1 MYVCICNAVTDRA
14 IREAAA
20 GGARSFDEVRSR
32 TGCADCCGNCEDLAA
47 QIFHEALV
55 HSPNARPLDL
65 PVLAQA
71 A

>member
-20 GGARSFDEVRSR
+20 SGARSFAEVRSR
-32 TGCADCCGNCEDLAA
+32 TGCADCCGSCEDLAA
-47 QIFHEALV
+47 QIFHDAVAQGANTRL
-55 HSPNARPLDL
+55 LDL
-65 PVLAQA
+65 PVFARA

>member
-20 GGARSFDEVRSR
+20 SGARSFDEVRSR
-32 TGCADCCGNCEDLAA
+32 TGCADCCGSCEDLAA
-47 QIFHEALV
+47 RIFQEALE
-55 HSPNARPLDL
+55 HANARPLDL
-65 PVLAQA
+65 PVFAQA

>member
-20 GGARSFDEVRSR
+20 SGARTFEEVRSR
-32 TGCADCCGNCEDLAA
+32 TGCADCCGSCEDLAA
-47 QIFHEALV
+47 QIFNEAV
-55 HSPNARPLDL
+55 GRAAIARPFDL
-65 PVLAQA
+65 PVFAQA